1 MENIKFNEV
10 VDLIKEGKYE
20 KALEL
25 MVEVQPL
32 KDCEQNNPHHVY
44 NVFDHII
51 KSVEYVEY
59 GFLSV
64 VSNITLEE
72 RKQWFINNEDVLL
85 TILKLVMLLHDVGKP
100 NVKTINQKTGFDS
113 FIKHE
118 KESEEIANKILP
130 DDFNYKEVVLCLIKN
145 HEYINE
151 NTCNNKKSIRKKY
164 KALDE
169 NANLM
174 FMLPM
179 LRLADIS
186 AQSDFAHASKF
197 QQSIDF
203 INTLE
208 EVIAE

>member
-1 MENIKFNEV
+1 MENKNFNEV

-25 MVEVQPL
+25 MVDVQPL
-32 KDCEQNNPHHVY
+32 KDCEQNNPHHKY
-44 NVFDHII
+44 NVYDHII
-51 KSVEYVEY
+51 NSVKYVEY
-59 GFLSV
+59 GFLNV
-64 VSNITLEE
+64 VSNITLKE
-72 RKQWFINNEDVLL
+72 RKQWFIDNENVLL
-85 TILKLVMLLHDVGKP
+85 TLFKLVMLLHDVGKP
-100 NVKTINQKTGFDS
+100 NVKQINQKTGFDS

-130 DDFNYKEVVLCLIKN
+130 DGFNYKEVVLCLIKN

-186 AQSDFAHASKF
+186 AQSELKYADKY
-197 QQSIDF
+197 QQNMDF